1 MADFIECRRKILK
14 NRYNYLNNKQ
24 LEAVFHTSGPLLVL
38 AGAGSGK
45 TTVIINR
52 IENLIKYGSAYYSE
66 NVPSGIT
73 EQDTEI
79 LEWYANGELDELP
92 QHLEDA
98 LPENPV
104 NPWEILAITF
114 TNKAAG
120 ELKSRLEKKLG
131 DCGGQ
136 INAGTF
142 HSSCVR
148 ILRRDIDKLGYEK
161 NFTVFD
167 TADQQTVI
175 KNCLKE
181 LELDDKKYA
190 PRAVLSIISNAK
202 DALIDPVEFEKTYRK
217 DFYYSKIADIYSL
230 YQRNLKLNNALDFD
244 DLIVKTVQLF
254 EEYPDVLEYYQN
266 KFKYILVDE
275 YQDTN
280 HAQYRLVR
288 LLASKYENLCV
299 VGDDDQSIYKFRG
312 ADIRNIL
319 EFEKDFK
326 KCLTIKL
333 EENYRSTQNILDAAN
348 NVISN
353 NTGRKGKNLWT
364 SNGSGDKIQIFT
376 ALNEHSEAQFIA
388 EKIAE
393 LGGSF
398 SDTVILYRMNAMS
411 RIVEDMLLRSAIPYR
426 VLGGLRFYDRK
437 EIKDITSYLR
447 LIENLGDNVALQR
460 IINEPK
466 RGIGATTVDKLSAIA
481 ASENISMFEVCKS
494 ADKREDFSAKA
505 AANLTS
511 FAHMIF
517 SLRQELDDGMGL
529 ELFVKTVMERTG
541 MIAELKSQKTV
552 ENETRLENLEE
563 FISMVQ
569 ESVKNDAAL
578 GLSELLENISLISD
592 IDNYDEAQDTVTL
605 MTLHSAKGLE
615 FPNVFLIGA
624 EEGIFPGM
632 RSFGDDDEVEEE
644 RRLCYVGITRAKKN
658 LFITR
663 AKSRTLFGRTSYNPP
678 SRFIAEIPDG
688 LVQNYM
694 EKPRE
699 SSFGHANSGTYNTY
713 ASGQKSA
720 LFDRV
725 NSNHTSGNNASDQS
739 LSYDIGDKVKHRK
752 FGVGEIIGAQ
762 SMGKDVLL
770 KIRFANNGEK
780 NLLAA
785 YAPIEKIDD

>member
-1 MADFIECRRKILK
+1 MGNFTEYRRKILK
-14 NRYNYLNNKQ
+14 SRYNHLNNKQ
-24 LEAVFHTSGPLLVL
+24 QEAVFHTDGPLLVL

-45 TTVIINR
+45 TTVIVNR
-52 IENLIKYGSAYYSE
+52 IENLIKYGSAYNSE
-66 NVPSGIT
+66 NVPGGIS

-79 LEWYANGELDELP
+79 LGWYADGEIDELP
-92 QHLEDA
+92 PHLEEA
-98 LPENPV
+98 LSENPV
-104 NPWEILAITF
+104 NPWQILAITF

-120 ELKSRLEKKLG
+120 ELKSRLEAKLG
-131 DCGGQ
+131 ESGTQ

-217 DFYYSKIADIYSL
+217 DFFYSKVAEIYTL

-254 EEYPDVLEYYQN
+254 EEYPEVLEYYQE
-266 KFKYILVDE
+266 KFRYILVDE
-275 YQDTN
+275 YQDTT
-280 HAQYRLVR
+280 HAQYKLVR

-364 SNGSGDKIQIFT
+364 SNGSGDKVQIFT
-376 ALNEHSEAQFIA
+376 AMNEHSEAQFIA

-437 EIKDITSYLR
+437 
-447 LIENLGDNVALQR
+447 
-460 IINEPK
+460 
-466 RGIGATTVDKLSAIA
+466 
-481 ASENISMFEVCKS
+481 
-494 ADKREDFSAKA
+494 
-505 AANLTS
+505 
-511 FAHMIF
+511 
-517 SLRQELDDGMGL
+517 
-529 ELFVKTVMERTG
+529 
-541 MIAELKSQKTV
+541 
-552 ENETRLENLEE
+552 
-563 FISMVQ
+563 
-569 ESVKNDAAL
+569 
-578 GLSELLENISLISD
+578 
-592 IDNYDEAQDTVTL
+592 
-605 MTLHSAKGLE
+605 
-615 FPNVFLIGA
+615 
-624 EEGIFPGM
+624 
-632 RSFGDDDEVEEE
+632 
-644 RRLCYVGITRAKKN
+644 
-658 LFITR
+658 
-663 AKSRTLFGRTSYNPP
+663 
-678 SRFIAEIPDG
+678 
-688 LVQNYM
+688 
-694 EKPRE
+694 
-699 SSFGHANSGTYNTY
+699 
-713 ASGQKSA
+713 
-720 LFDRV
+720 
-725 NSNHTSGNNASDQS
+725 
-739 LSYDIGDKVKHRK
+739 
-752 FGVGEIIGAQ
+752 
-762 SMGKDVLL
+762 
-770 KIRFANNGEK
+770 
-780 NLLAA
+780 
-785 YAPIEKIDD
+785 

>member
-1 MADFIECRRKILK
+1 MGNFTEYRRKILK
-14 NRYNYLNNKQ
+14 SRYNHLNNKQ
-24 LEAVFHTSGPLLVL
+24 QEAVFHTDGPLLVL

-45 TTVIINR
+45 TTVIVNR
-52 IENLIKYGSAYYSE
+52 IENLIKYGSAYNSE
-66 NVPSGIT
+66 NIPDGIR

-79 LEWYANGELDELP
+79 LGWYADGEIDELP
-92 QHLEDA
+92 PHLEEA
-98 LPENPV
+98 LSENPV
-104 NPWEILAITF
+104 NPWQILAITF

-120 ELKSRLEKKLG
+120 ELKSRLEAKLG
-131 DCGGQ
+131 ESGTQ

-217 DFYYSKIADIYSL
+217 DFFYSKVAEIYTL

-254 EEYPDVLEYYQN
+254 EEYPDVLEYYQE
-266 KFKYILVDE
+266 KFRYILVDE

-280 HAQYRLVR
+280 HAQYKLVR

-364 SNGSGDKIQIFT
+364 SNGSGDKVQIFT
-376 ALNEHSEAQFIA
+376 AMNEHSEAQFIA

-447 LIENLGDNVALQR
+447 LIENHGDNVALQR

-481 ASENISMFEVCKS
+481 AAENISMFDVCKS
-494 ADKREDFSAKA
+494 ADTEYDFSAKA
-505 AANLTS
+505 AANLKE
-511 FAHMIF
+511 FANMIS
-517 SLRQELDDGMGL
+517 SLRQELDEGMGL
-529 ELFVKTVMERTG
+529 ELFAKTVMERTG
-541 MIAELKSQKTV
+541 MISELKSQKTV

-569 ESVKNDAAL
+569 ESVKNDASL
-578 GLSELLENISLISD
+578 SLSELLENITLISD

-632 RSFGDDDEVEEE
+632 RSFGDDAEIEEE

-678 SRFIAEIPDG
+678 SRFLAEIPDD
-688 LVQNYM
+688 LVQSYM
-694 EKPRE
+694 EKPQE
-699 SSFGHANSGTYNTY
+699 TSFRQANAGIYKPS

-720 LFDRV
+720 LLDGTSSKAVSNTNIPDKVLNFDV
-725 NSNHTSGNNASDQS
+725 
-739 LSYDIGDKVKHRK
+739 GDKVKHRK
-752 FGVGEIIGAQ
+752 FGIGEIISAQ

-770 KIRFANNGEK
+770 KIRFENNEEK

-785 YAPIEKIDD
+785 YAPIEKI

>member
-1 MADFIECRRKILK
+1 MGNFTEYRRKILK
-14 NRYNYLNNKQ
+14 RRYNHLNSKQ
-24 LEAVFHTSGPLLVL
+24 QEAVFHTDGPLLVL

-45 TTVIINR
+45 TTVIVNR
-52 IENLIKYGSAYYSE
+52 IENLIKYGSAYNSE
-66 NVPSGIT
+66 NIPSGIS

-79 LEWYANGELDELP
+79 LGWYADGEIDELP
-92 QHLEDA
+92 PHLEEA
-98 LPENPV
+98 LSESPV
-104 NPWEILAITF
+104 NPWQILAITF

-120 ELKSRLEKKLG
+120 ELKSRLEAKLG
-131 DCGGQ
+131 ESGTQ

-217 DFYYSKIADIYSL
+217 DFFYSKVAEIYTL

-254 EEYPDVLEYYQN
+254 EEYPEVLEYYQE
-266 KFKYILVDE
+266 KFRYILVDE

-280 HAQYRLVR
+280 HAQYKLVR

-364 SNGSGDKIQIFT
+364 SNGSGDKVQIFT
-376 ALNEHSEAQFIA
+376 AMNEHSEAQFIA

-447 LIENLGDNVALQR
+447 LIENHGDNVALQR

-481 ASENISMFEVCKS
+481 AAENISMFDVCKS
-494 ADKREDFSAKA
+494 ADTGYDFSSKA
-505 AANLTS
+505 AANLMG
-511 FAHMIF
+511 FANMIS
-517 SLRQELDDGMGL
+517 SLRQELDEGMGL
-529 ELFVKTVMERTG
+529 ELFAKTIMERTG

-569 ESVKNDAAL
+569 ESVKNDAS
-578 GLSELLENISLISD
+578 LSLAELLENITLISD

-632 RSFGDDDEVEEE
+632 RSFGDDAEIEEE

-678 SRFIAEIPDG
+678 SRFLAEIPDD
-688 LVQNYM
+688 LVQSYM
-694 EKPRE
+694 EKPQAT
-699 SSFGHANSGTYNTY
+699 SFGQANTGSYKTS
-713 ASGQKSA
+713 ASGQRSA
-720 LFDRV
+720 LLDGTSSKAVSKTNVPDKALNFDV
-725 NSNHTSGNNASDQS
+725 
-739 LSYDIGDKVKHRK
+739 GDKVKHRK
-752 FGVGEIIGAQ
+752 FGIGEIISAQ

-770 KIRFANNGEK
+770 KIRFENNEEK

-785 YAPIEKIDD
+785 YAPIEKI